1 MTSTTKKQ
9 PIGVVGAGSFGTAIA
24 QLLSIKNDV
33 LIHTRR
39 DAVVKAINEDH
50 FHKGQTLSER
60 IRAINSMEEMAEEC
74 TLIFPM
80 VASANFRDMMR
91 DFSPYLRP
99 FHMLIHGTKGLD
111 TMVRDTSMAATARD
125 RVHTMSEVI
134 RQESSVIRV
143 GCLSGPN
150 LSSEIMEGQPAA
162 TVIASEFDEV
172 IKAGIQVL
180 RSPQFQIYGTYDLT
194 GAELAGALK
203 NIIAL
208 ASGILGGLGLGY
220 NLWGLLITR
229 GLIEMIHLGKAM
241 GAQKTAFFGLAGVGD
256 LVATASSQKSRNY
269 TFGYHLAKGKKVE
282 EILEIMTEPA
292 EGYRTLKVA
301 KEVSEYYQTHTPII
315 DVLYNVLYEGEEI
328 AKSLQYLIKYPYTID
343 VDFM

>member
-1 MTSTTKKQ
+1 
-9 PIGVVGAGSFGTAIA
+9 
-24 QLLSIKNDV
+24 
-33 LIHTRR
+33 
-39 DAVVKAINEDH
+39 
-50 FHKGQTLSER
+50 
-60 IRAINSMEEMAEEC
+60 
-74 TLIFPM
+74 
-80 VASANFRDMMR
+80 
-91 DFSPYLRP
+91 
-99 FHMLIHGTKGLD
+99 
-111 TMVRDTSMAATARD
+111 
-125 RVHTMSEVI
+125 MSEVI

-172 IKAGIQVL
+172 IKMGIQAL
-180 RSPQFQIYGTYDLT
+180 RSQQFQIYGTYDLT

-256 LVATASSQKSRNY
+256 LVATSSSQKSRNY
-269 TFGYHLAKGKKVE
+269 TFGYHLAKGKKVD
-282 EILEIMTEPA
+282 EILNIMTEPA
-292 EGYRTLKVA
+292 EGYRTIEVA
-301 KEVSEYYQTHTPII
+301 KKVSDYYQTHTPII
-315 DVLYNVLYEGEEI
+315 DTLYKVLYEGEDI
-328 AKSLQYLIKYPYTID
+328 ATSLQYLIKYPYTID